1 MKQEKQ
7 YQFIYG
13 AIFLLANKLQ
23 LLGDRNQTAVST
35 KQYFLLVTLQQ
46 FRSHIP
52 SLSELAEFMACT
64 RQNVKKLALALAEKG
79 MIVLLPDDMD
89 QRVLRVHLTAEG
101 DAYVSERTIQE
112 QAFYE
117 QLFQNLSDVQI
128 SYLETGLLKMAEN
141 MAKLEFPKEEE
152 TVK

>member
-46 FRSHIP
+46 FRRHIP

-79 MIVLLPDDMD
+79 MLVLLPDEMD

-101 DAYVSERTIQE
+101 DDYVSQRTIQE
-112 QAFYE
+112 QVFYE